1 MWSTLYYVFGA
12 SAVSTIGFGLLYYL
26 DRPRAQQITQELT
39 WNTVKLYHKINLECS
54 KMQKLYCPDNI
65 KESKSDDEKEDSYL
79 DDDDFEIEGDYE
91 FIGYN
96 LGNTHITKYSS
107 FNIEN
112 NNYINETDFDL
123 MFVKKNDTKLYK
135 RIKNKCDIRGDIDIS
150 KIEKPFI
157 QVELSLENMDENIT
171 IHKNLESFYVND
183 NDILDKTFLK
193 WYAKTFYDLTVS
205 ENYKLNIIDSDINM
219 FNINKEQYL
228 QIKNDDKSNY
238 KIMEMNN

>member
-1 MWSTLYYVFGA
+1 MWTTLYYIFGA
-12 SAVSTIGFGLLYYL
+12 STISTIGFGLLYYL
-26 DRPRAQQITQELT
+26 DRPRAQQITQELS

-79 DDDDFEIEGDYE
+79 DDDDFEIAGDYE

-96 LGNTHITKYSS
+96 LGNIHITKYSS

-112 NNYINETDFDL
+112 NNYINDTDFDL
-123 MFVKKNDTKLYK
+123 MFLKKNDTKLYK
-135 RIKNKCDIRGDIDIS
+135 RIKNKDDISSDTDIS
-150 KIEKPFI
+150 KVEKPFI

-171 IHKNLESFYVND
+171 IHKNLECFYVND
-183 NDILDKTFLK
+183 NDILDKTFLR
-193 WYAKTFYDLTVS
+193 WYAKTFYDVTVN

-219 FNINKEQYL
+219 LNINKEEYL
-228 QIKNDDKSNY
+228 RIKTCDKSNY
-238 KIMEMNN
+238 QIMQVE